1 MQQPA
6 TVHVQEL
13 PRQPLYRVT
22 FQQGH
27 VWEGYTGS
35 NLDTI
40 DVEVYQAWLEPATK
54 EQLQTQQQ
62 GKDHA
67 HTHTHATAAQH
78 GHGQQHGDPQSV
90 DHGDHTHEGRSVVE
104 QNAIDLEGEDDVERS
119 RLTEALIKVTVPA
132 LTSVLCPHDRE
143 AHILQNA
150 PAALSVAVFHLCVFC
165 LVLFLMS
172 LAILHSSCWYIY
184 ICACTTDAASSHAVT
199 VRALQLLLVCVLWS
213 LSCTTLRLLM
223 CICSGI
229 EASHKL

>member
-1 MQQPA
+1 MYMHQTA

-22 FQQGH
+22 FHQGH

-67 HTHTHATAAQH
+67 HTHAHAAQH
-78 GHGQQHGDPQSV
+78 GHGQQHGDPQSI

-104 QNAIDLEGEDDVERS
+104 QNAIDLEGEDDVERR

-132 LTSVLCPHDRE
+132 WTSLCPHAGE
-143 AHILQNA
+143 ADILQNA
-150 PAALSVAVFHLCVFC
+150 PAASSMAVFCLCVFC
-165 LVLFLMS
+165 LVLFLM
-172 LAILHSSCWYIY
+172 
-184 ICACTTDAASSHAVT
+184 
-199 VRALQLLLVCVLWS
+199 
-213 LSCTTLRLLM
+213 
-223 CICSGI
+223 
-229 EASHKL
+229 